1 MEEKMKMQSL
11 ENRVKR
17 LEFEDERC
25 RKMEASANIKAEKMI
40 ENRRRHYEDM
50 LLKKNHSLQV
60 QLIENMQREEN
71 QIKRDKTKST
81 I

>member
-1 MEEKMKMQSL
+1 MHDEGLSMLENKYVVMEEKMKMQSL

-50 LLKKNHSLQV
+50 LLKKNHSL
-60 QLIENMQREEN
+60 
-71 QIKRDKTKST
+71 
-81 I
+81 